1 MAPFPTSLKEL
12 CTPAMI
18 YFVISFVSLAVVL
31 LQNLGNNTSYTVGSF
46 SCRVPNTALV
56 FIVKIIYILFWTWV
70 LNLMCKDGHT
80 NVSWFLVLIPWI
92 LMFVVMGLLIINM

>member
-31 LQNLGNNTSYTVGSF
+31 LQNLGNNEIDDLKNFFYVTNNINPEILELKEFDLQNSKYFNGFSF
-46 SCRVPNTALV
+46 KS
-56 FIVKIIYILFWTWV
+56 
-70 LNLMCKDGHT
+70 
-80 NVSWFLVLIPWI
+80 
-92 LMFVVMGLLIINM
+92 